1 MNTKTLLLLGGGLLL
16 LAPAYSSSFPSP
28 EGGADASDVLAL
40 EKLIK
45 GKVTD
50 KKGAAVPY
58 AIVAELVESRSN
70 NMVETDSTGCF
81 EITVDTLST
90 SLAVSAV
97 GYLPRQLSLS
107 GLRDGEVLE
116 ICLDVNPDFKLGEVV
131 VTAKRQAVSLTPTG
145 LIYNMDE
152 NPLKDDNALEALR
165 FVPMIMINQDELPD
179 VAGRGVPVVYVNGR
193 QLKFSGQMLA
203 SFLKSLPAKDI
214 ESVEI
219 VRYPVAR
226 YSGAGNVLSITLK
239 KKEYEGV
246 RGFLNGGA
254 SMRNKVMSE
263 NVGLSL
269 DYTKNKWSSFFS
281 ARWNENR
288 YESDD
293 IYETQYLRENY
304 TLNRTDA
311 NSSKGMYGNVNFIGL
326 YRFSDRRSLG
336 INAGANFSGNDAD
349 DTGLSVYSHTN
360 QRIASLSE
368 RDGNAQSVVAN
379 LNYQSLSKDKK
390 KMFSVDVDYLYSNYE
405 QEIANEMNNVD
416 EQGSI
421 LSSYLKERQNVPQK
435 SNVYSAKVEYRG
447 ETDNRFSYDFWARA
461 YYSYIRTNDQYWNW
475 NGNDYVFDNQIGS
488 NYKIKEFVPSFYFFF
503 SKWWEDK
510 FGVILATR
518 LEYTNYKGEES
529 RQSTSYETDYFRVLP
544 NLSLIYTIS
553 PRSNISYS
561 LNYSLSRPSFYDLN
575 PYRQRNSPTEY
586 SVGNPYLQPT
596 KIFFTEID
604 YTFCTNYGLYLQY
617 QLMDDIRTTIQNDV
631 GNGMVENKPEN
642 IGKRHY
648 VGAGFWGNLTYMNK
662 RGSLNVRANYAW
674 FDMSGSTEVGG
685 LDYRRHLTS
694 ASFNNSF
701 LLFPKQNIRFN
712 LYGDYHTKEKNGYT
726 ETPASLGGTASL
738 RAGIKNFT
746 VGLYASWIGYF
757 GDGKFSGTRRFVMEN
772 DLLQTFYY
780 QPDQNFQIGINFSY
794 TFGNQKVK
802 QVNKNRKGSNEEV
815 KDRVG
820 KSFQ

>member
-16 LAPAYSSSFPSP
+16 LAPAYSSSFLSP

-116 ICLDVNPDFKLGEVV
+116 ISLDVNPDFKLGEVV

-293 IYETQYLRENY
+293 IYETRYLRENY

-712 LYGDYHTKEKNGYT
+712 LYGDYHSKEKNGYT

>member
-1 MNTKTLLLLGGGLLL
+1 M
-16 LAPAYSSSFPSP
+16 
-28 EGGADASDVLAL
+28 
-40 EKLIK
+40 
-45 GKVTD
+45 
-50 KKGAAVPY
+50 
-58 AIVAELVESRSN
+58 
-70 NMVETDSTGCF
+70 
-81 EITVDTLST
+81 
-90 SLAVSAV
+90 
-97 GYLPRQLSLS
+97 
-107 GLRDGEVLE
+107 
-116 ICLDVNPDFKLGEVV
+116 
-131 VTAKRQAVSLTPTG
+131 
-145 LIYNMDE
+145 
-152 NPLKDDNALEALR
+152 
-165 FVPMIMINQDELPD
+165 
-179 VAGRGVPVVYVNGR
+179 
-193 QLKFSGQMLA
+193 
-203 SFLKSLPAKDI
+203 
-214 ESVEI
+214 
-219 VRYPVAR
+219 
-226 YSGAGNVLSITLK
+226 
-239 KKEYEGV
+239 
-246 RGFLNGGA
+246 
-254 SMRNKVMSE
+254 
-263 NVGLSL
+263 
-269 DYTKNKWSSFFS
+269 
-281 ARWNENR
+281 
-288 YESDD
+288 
-293 IYETQYLRENY
+293 
-304 TLNRTDA
+304 
-311 NSSKGMYGNVNFIGL
+311 
-326 YRFSDRRSLG
+326 
-336 INAGANFSGNDAD
+336 
-349 DTGLSVYSHTN
+349 
-360 QRIASLSE
+360 SE

-475 NGNDYVFDNQIGS
+475 NGNDYVFDNLIGS

-712 LYGDYHTKEKNGYT
+712 LYGDYHSKEKNGYT